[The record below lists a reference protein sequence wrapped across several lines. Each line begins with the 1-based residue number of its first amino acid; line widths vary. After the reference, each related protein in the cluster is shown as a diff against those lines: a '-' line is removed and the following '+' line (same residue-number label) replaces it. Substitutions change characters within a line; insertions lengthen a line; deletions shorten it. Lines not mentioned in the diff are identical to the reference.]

1 MMSNPFDDDD
11 SEILE
16 GFLCPIC
23 KADLKTPER
32 LTSHVETEHSEE
44 QDLLKS
50 LKDLFSVA
58 KKKIYKNID
67 DSVDLARSFDNAI
80 KSKPVQTYNAP
91 PLINQ
96 EIGAYCDHISYFK
109 AIRYN
114 IFFFKFK

>member
-1 MMSNPFDDDD
+1 MSNPFDDGD
-11 SEILE
+11 SNEILE

-67 DSVDLARSFDNAI
+67 DSVDLARNTDTNNKI
-80 KSKPVQTYNAP
+80 KPARIYRAP
-91 PLINQ
+91 PLADQ
-96 EIGAYCDHISYFK
+96 EIGAFCDHMSYFR
-109 AIRYN
+109 AIRLV
-114 IFFFKFK
+114 